1 MQQARA
7 IVTTCLKAS
16 PWRTVSRGFART
28 RRAAPKNPHSEAAVA
43 AAAAVFQVPT
53 DSAQM
58 AFVAK
63 ASKIISDM
71 SSKSSSTYI
80 KEGEIEENNAWNWV
94 PPRDGEREDDEII
107 PIKLG

>member
-1 MQQARA
+1 MWRTLAA
-7 IVTTCLKAS
+7 STVCLKS
-16 PWRTVSRGFART
+16 SRMINRGFART
-28 RRAAPKNPHSEAAVA
+28 RKAAPKNPNSAEAIA
-43 AAAAVFQVPT
+43 AAAAVFQVPS

-58 AFVAK
+58 AFVTK
-63 ASKIISDM
+63 ASKIINDM

-107 PIKLG
+107 PVIDG